1 MHQTC
6 SLAMKTMNVLPYTS
20 TSFTC
25 RLQAHT
31 PQKANVPSLRQ
42 QWAGHIHSSR
52 RRIGVSRLIGFV
64 ESGAPLV
71 ERWMLFRDAF
81 WVLDLEHCQP
91 FSVSCIVVAVL
102 GSGCRFSCIEV
113 ARGLRH

>member
-25 RLQAHT
+25 RLQTHT

-42 QWAGHIHSSR
+42 QCPPTFIR
-52 RRIGVSRLIGFV
+52 VV
-64 ESGAPLV
+64 
-71 ERWMLFRDAF
+71 DA
-81 WVLDLEHCQP
+81 
-91 FSVSCIVVAVL
+91 SVCPGSL
-102 GSGCRFSCIEV
+102 GSLKAV
-113 ARGLRH
+113 APSLNVRCSPVDLYCFVSPFPALWSLSLAME